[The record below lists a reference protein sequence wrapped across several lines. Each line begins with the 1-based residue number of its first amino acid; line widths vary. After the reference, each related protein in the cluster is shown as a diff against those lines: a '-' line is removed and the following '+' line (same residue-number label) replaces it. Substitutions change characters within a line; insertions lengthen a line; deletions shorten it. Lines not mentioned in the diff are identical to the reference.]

1 MAGLYFLS
9 VKGDF
14 SVGSGDILCI
24 AGAVCY
30 AIQILII
37 DRYAPKVDG
46 VKLSC
51 IMFLTGG
58 VLGAFFTLI
67 FEPGLTLSA
76 IKAALPAILYVGI
89 LSNGV
94 AYTLQVIGQK
104 GANPTIAS
112 LTMSLESVFAALFGW
127 LLLNQTLS
135 ARELF
140 GCAVMFAAI
149 ILSQLP
155 ERRKGTV

>member
-1 MAGLYFLS
+1 M
-9 VKGDF
+9 
-14 SVGSGDILCI
+14 
-24 AGAVCY
+24 
-30 AIQILII
+30 
-37 DRYAPKVDG
+37 DG

-112 LTMSLESVFAALFGW
+112 LTMSLESVFAVISGW
-127 LLLNQTLS
+127 LILGQTLNS
-135 ARELF
+135 REAL
-140 GCAVMFAAI
+140 GCLLMACAI
-149 ILSQLP
+149 VIAQLP
-155 ERRKGTV
+155 TKNK